1 MKKIL
6 FSICFILSLAT
17 RLSSQDLAA
26 DMQWRVQ
33 GTDTLPAWVM
43 SPMNPYVELG
53 VSEPGLS
60 LTRARSQSVAHAAF
74 CHMLH
79 DGLDARCVEEIFSD
93 VTAGTEGRTEIRRL
107 VRAEID
113 YPFRYQVLD
122 EHVSVFGEIFR
133 RVEIIPDTTSAC
145 RIQGNVELFFTYKFN
160 GSTGWSSYYDLDLN
174 VTGLDSVSHIALKT
188 HRVQDQIEY
197 HSWLDGIPFER
208 QGLVDVV
215 EQVNETPVSV
225 GHGGNGLGQ
234 VLGDGFLQQMPVDF
248 LADDAFVPLASPK
261 EEVKHQSDHW
271 QKDEHQYPCQ
281 GFDRIA
287 VVHHDD
293 NNRTDDDDPQH
304 GVEGGRR
311 HFFYQDVPFHK
322 GPRIAHRKCNENAGR
337 GQESPH
343 K

>member
-26 DMQWRVQ
+26 DRQWRVQ

-93 VTAGTEGRTEIRRL
+93 VTAGIEGRTEIRRL

-160 GSTGWSSYYDLDLN
+160 
-174 VTGLDSVSHIALKT
+174 
-188 HRVQDQIEY
+188 
-197 HSWLDGIPFER
+197 F
-208 QGLVDVV
+208 
-215 EQVNETPVSV
+215 
-225 GHGGNGLGQ
+225 
-234 VLGDGFLQQMPVDF
+234 
-248 LADDAFVPLASPK
+248 
-261 EEVKHQSDHW
+261 
-271 QKDEHQYPCQ
+271 
-281 GFDRIA
+281 RIS
-287 VVHHDD
+287 
-293 NNRTDDDDPQH
+293 
-304 GVEGGRR
+304 
-311 HFFYQDVPFHK
+311 
-322 GPRIAHRKCNENAGR
+322 C
-337 GQESPH
+337 
-343 K
+343 